1 MVHLA
6 QVNAI
11 YGTIISMKILRRY
24 YGRLALLAAVVI
36 VVAAV
41 LYPVNTYAANVND
54 SNEAHANAIEKAY
67 VDAGNDAGIWISSA
81 GKSYRDASVDVPYGN
96 TSVGVQLRGS
106 WYTRGY
112 GYQEVTTSSLQSP
125 NHAVTGIGGDF
136 SRGTA
141 NSPWGSGVY
150 VYNNSNYTTAT
161 LQVGNV
167 CSGYAGQTRSVYV
180 ELRSTFRYKKRNTWR
195 IGNSSVDTMN
205 VTVNCAAQPWT
216 ISGTS
221 TINKNSGTNSSGTIT
236 AAPGDTL
243 NWRHKISN
251 SGGKTTKSITT
262 NIGMSDIHFSD
273 WATGKNQTAIASGKS
288 AGVIRDITSSVANY
302 TKLVVTQDD
311 VGNTLCQWAQ
321 YDPVNSSGTRNG
333 RGNHA
338 CANVPYNYSLNPSVL
353 LDKTTADVGTALDI
367 DGKLTNAGVTK
378 TRDTDWQFSYVTIP
392 SDKPVP
398 TPGNSSSTTSPCTFY
413 KNQSSTISCDIA
425 NFSEGGGPTGR
436 QIFNFSSSTYSFPSR
451 GFVIPDLP
459 VGTKLCYALSVKA
472 RSDSSSDWTHSALAC
487 LVISKHPVMQTLG
500 GDVIVGRNG
509 GTPISRITTSIKIV
523 SGKRYGSWGEYG
535 VIAAGSV
542 SGMASA
548 SGYAGGG
555 AATDICGASYLTL
568 SNRVNPISSCS
579 ASTLGSY
586 TYGAAASTV
595 ADRFAI
601 TSSTPQISGDVTVGS
616 LASGKTYTNNTSGSE
631 IRLTM
636 GSPATLPAGKWV
648 VINAPNATVKIMGDL
663 RYTTGALTKLSDIPQ
678 IVIIA
683 KNIIVSDSVEQ
694 IDAWLVATGTGT
706 EGRINTCGAGGVTE
720 ATTITSKNCDKK
732 LTVNGPVITNRLIL
746 RRTAGAGTGTA
757 SGDPAEVFNLRPD
770 SYLWALSLQSST
782 PKAQTVQTVEL
793 PPRY

>member
-6 QVNAI
+6 RVNAI

-36 VVAAV
+36 AVAAV

-54 SNEAHANAIEKAY
+54 SNKAHANAIEKAY

-125 NHAVTGIGGDF
+125 NHTVTGIGGDF

-161 LQVGNV
+161 LQVGTA
-167 CSGYAGQTRSVYV
+167 CSGKAGGTATVAVQ
-180 ELRSTFRYKKRNTWR
+180 LQSTFRFKKRGVWY
-195 IGNSSVDTMN
+195 IGDSSIDRMN
-205 VTVNCAAQPWT
+205 VSLNCASAPWST
-216 ISGTS
+216 TGTTVVRVNS
-221 TINKNSGTNSSGTIT
+221 TDGATT
-236 AAPGDTL
+236 AAPGDTIHWTHTL
-243 NWRHKISN
+243 KNNGPGKSTSITSQSSN
-251 SGGKTTKSITT
+251 SGFASSSFNGLKGT
-262 NIGMSDIHFSD
+262 
-273 WATGKNQTAIASGKS
+273 ASGALDS
-288 AGVIRDITSSVANY
+288 GATRTISSYATYTVTTADI
-302 TKLVVTQDD
+302 
-311 VGNTLCQWAQ
+311 GNTLCQQLQWT
-321 YDPVNSSGTRNG
+321 PTSSSGGENG
-333 RGNHA
+333 TATNV
-338 CANVPYNYSLNPSVL
+338 CVTVPYDYSLTPSIT
-353 LDKTTADVGTALDI
+353 LDKTVVDSGDTVDVT
-367 DGKLTNAGVTK
+367 GKLANSGNTHTK
-378 TRDTDWQFSYVTIP
+378 DTTWQFSYITIP
-392 SDKPVP
+392 TGTSVP
-398 TPGNSSSTTSPCTFY
+398 TGGNSASSLVPCTYY
-413 KNQSSTISCDIA
+413 KNKVSGIA
-425 NFSEGGGPTGR
+425 CTTPTFSGGTTTTTGL
-436 QIFNFSSSTYSFPSR
+436 QVFTFSSSNYTFPVR
-451 GFVIPDLP
+451 QAIVPDLP

-472 RSDSSSDWTHSALAC
+472 RSSTSTDWQHSNLTC
-487 LVISKHPVMQTLG
+487 VVIGKHPVLQTYG

-509 GTPISRITTSIKIV
+509 DTSSDITTSTKTV
-523 SGKRYGSWGEYG
+523 AGSRYGSWGEYG
-535 VIAAGSV
+535 VIAAGTV

-548 SGYAGGG
+548 SGYAGGSSKVN
-555 AATDICGASYLTL
+555 ICEVSYLTL
-568 SNRVNPISSCS
+568 NNRTNPTSTCS

-586 TYGAAASTV
+586 TYGAASSTV
-595 ADRFAI
+595 ANRFAI
-601 TSSTPQISGDVTVGS
+601 TSTTAQKSGDVTISS
-616 LASGKTYTNNTSGSE
+616 LSSGTTYTNNASGSE

-663 RYTTGALTKLSDIPQ
+663 RYTTSALTKLSDIPQ

-694 IDAWLVATGTGT
+694 IDAWLIATGSGT

-770 SYLWALSLQSST
+770 SYLWALSLQTST